1 MFKCCI
7 CGKQLTQA
15 SSFVCGACILAY
27 KLGLREEAWPAWARS
42 ELAREKNRRRFS
54 PSYGVSSSDL
64 SYAPYTRRQENL
76 SYRKVNRVRKAASAR
91 RQRIG
96 AENLFYSNEDEG
108 QATPDEIYTQM
119 LGSLPAALQE
129 RLGRGLDLRVVL
141 RDAIAALPLISQ
153 RAIQA
158 YAMGFSIAEIAEA
171 EGISPSTMAWLLDVA
186 RERLQDILT
195 EKLDADDG
203 MRYRPT

>member
-15 SSFVCGACILAY
+15 SAFVCGACILRYELA
-27 KLGLREEAWPAWARS
+27 LREESWPAWAQF

-54 PSYGVSSSDL
+54 PSYGVSGSDL
-64 SYAPYTRRQENL
+64 SYAPYTRRQENR
-76 SYRKVNRVRKAASAR
+76 SYRRVNRVRKTRSTSR
-91 RQRIG
+91 KRVG
-96 AENLFYSNEDEG
+96 AENLFYSDDDEG
-108 QATPDEIYTQM
+108 HATPDEVYEQM
-119 LGSLPAALQE
+119 LGTLPSALQE

-158 YAMGFSIAEIAEA
+158 YAVGFTIAEIAEA
-171 EGISPSTMAWLLDVA
+171 ENVQESTMTWLVDTA
-186 RERLQDILT
+186 RSRLRDILT

-203 MRYRPT
+203 TRYRPR